1 MPFAEPLEPRRLLS
15 ATFYV
20 STSGS
25 DANPGTSS
33 LPWRHIQKAF
43 NAATPGSTVL
53 VAAGTYHERPTLHVS
68 GNASAGF
75 ISFKASG
82 HAIIDAANF
91 GGLNT
96 IMLADGERRDYVRIE
111 GFEI

>member
-1 MPFAEPLEPRRLLS
+1 MSRWAATMWSIQMTVAEQLEPRRLLS

-20 STSGS
+20 STAGN
-25 DANPGTSS
+25 DANPGSAS

-53 VAAGTYHERPTLHVS
+53 VVAGTYQERPVLHVS

-75 ISFKASG
+75 ITFKASG
-82 HAIIDAANF
+82 HAIIDAANI
-91 GGLNT
+91 GGLN
-96 IMLADGERRDYVRIE
+96 
-111 GFEI
+111 